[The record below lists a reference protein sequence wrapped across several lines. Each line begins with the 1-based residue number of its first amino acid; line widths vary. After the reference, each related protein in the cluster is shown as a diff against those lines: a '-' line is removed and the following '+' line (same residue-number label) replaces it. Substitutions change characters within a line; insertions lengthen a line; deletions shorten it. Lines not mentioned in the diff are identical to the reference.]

1 MRNTY
6 AKQIGEIMRKDDCIF
21 CKLANG
27 DIPTNALYED
37 DIVKAIF
44 DLSPASKG
52 HIIILSKEHYDNIYA
67 IDEKTAAHVFKVATK
82 LAKAIKEALNCDG
95 MNILQNN
102 GEIAGQTVF
111 HFHIHII
118 PRYVGDNVKF
128 TWSQGKI
135 SEDEIKDLTKK
146 IQDSFK

>member
-1 MRNTY
+1 
-6 AKQIGEIMRKDDCIF
+6 MRKDDCIF

-44 DLSPASKG
+44 DLSPATKG
-52 HIIILSKEHYDNIYA
+52 HIIILTKEHFDNLYS
-67 IDEKTAAHVFKVATK
+67 IDEETAAHVFKVAAK
-82 LAKAIKEALNCDG
+82 LAKATKAALKCNG

-102 GEIAGQTVF
+102 EEIAGQTVF
-111 HFHIHII
+111 HFHMHII

-128 TWSQGKI
+128 EWHPGKI
-135 SEDEIKDLTKK
+135 SEEEIKDLTKK
-146 IQDSFK
+146 IQSSFE

>member
-1 MRNTY
+1 M
-6 AKQIGEIMRKDDCIF
+6 KKDDCIF

-27 DIPTNALYED
+27 DIPTNAIYED

-52 HIIILSKEHYDNIYA
+52 HIIILTKNHFDDVFS
-67 IDEKTAAHVFKVATK
+67 IDDETVGHVYKVAAK
-82 LAKAIKEALNCDG
+82 LASCINNALDCDG

-111 HFHIHII
+111 HFHVHII
-118 PRYVGDNVKF
+118 PRYRTDTVKVG
-128 TWSQGKI
+128 WIPGKI
-135 SEDEIKDLTKK
+135 TAEAMEELGGL
-146 IQDSFK
+146 IQECMN